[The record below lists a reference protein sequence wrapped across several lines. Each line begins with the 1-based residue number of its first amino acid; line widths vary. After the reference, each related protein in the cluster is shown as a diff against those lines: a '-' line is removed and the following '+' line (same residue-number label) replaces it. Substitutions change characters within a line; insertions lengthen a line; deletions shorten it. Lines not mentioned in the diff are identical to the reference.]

1 MHYHLGLNAGNVI
14 WIITF
19 AAELVLL
26 VVLLGR
32 ERIKTFPWFTASIA
46 VMALRLL
53 TARLLNGRLPQ
64 VTLVSIFILLADLTA
79 ILAILVLI
87 EIARR
92 SFAGAGRRAWA
103 MGSAAVAL
111 PGIATVA
118 LWGKWPPWA
127 TLTAH
132 SQMAMLGLGQLVA
145 QKVGLFGDVTSVAL
159 CVAVVLLGARFGAGH
174 RSHVQQLVIGLSAA
188 ALSQIGVQATWEFIA
203 KSAAPHTMAEYQHVL
218 ALRDRLFDAN
228 SAIYSAVILWWIV
241 CLWFDE
247 PGKGPSAAETTGT
260 DAGDSGGHAAEKPT
274 AAAG

>member
-1 MHYHLGLNAGNVI
+1 MNASNVI

-32 ERIKTFPWFTASIA
+32 ERIQRFPWFTASIA
-46 VMALRLL
+46 VMALRLM
-53 TARLLNGRLPQ
+53 TAKLLNGRLPQ
-64 VTLVSIFILLADLTA
+64 ITMVSIFILLADLSA
-79 ILAILVLI
+79 ILTIAVLI

-92 SFAGAGRRAWA
+92 SFAGAGGRAWA
-103 MGSAAVAL
+103 MGATILAL
-111 PGIATVA
+111 PGIATLA

-127 TLTAH
+127 TLATH

-145 QKVGLFGDVTSVAL
+145 QKLGLFGDVTSVAL

-174 RSHVQQLVIGLSAA
+174 RSHTQQLVVGLAAA

-203 KSAAPHTMAEYQHVL
+203 KTAAPHTMAEYQHVL
-218 ALRDRLFDAN
+218 AIRDRLFDAN
-228 SAIYSAVILWWIV
+228 GVIYSAVILWWIV

-247 PGKGPSAAETTGT
+247 PGKGPSAAETSAT
-260 DAGDSGGHAAEKPT
+260 DGSNADGHAPEEPT
-274 AAAG
+274 ATAG